1 MKSTRTKVI
10 VGLVAF
16 LTAGSLF
23 MVKGKMIHHRKA
35 MMGDC
40 HNMKTIDGDK
50 KFQDHHK
57 HFKFEK
63 RKEHFSK

>member
-1 MKSTRTKVI
+1 MKRAKII
-10 VGLVAF
+10 VVLVAI

-23 MVKGKMIHHRKA
+23 ALKGKMMHHRKG
-35 MMGDC
+35 MIENC
-40 HNMKTIDGDK
+40 HNLKAEDGDK

-63 RKEHFSK
+63 KKRTN